1 MLEKYLDVKTVASGV
16 IAIVVFLVLWMLY
29 NKFVKK
35 DTSISAAQ
43 YAALTDEEKKNY
55 ALDSVTQRYKKV

>member
-1 MLEKYLDVKTVASGV
+1 MLEKYLDLKTVASGV

-35 DTSISAAQ
+35 DTTISAAQ
-43 YAALTDEEKKNY
+43 YAALTEEEKKKY
-55 ALDSVTQRYKKV
+55 ALDSITGRYKTV

>member
-1 MLEKYLDVKTVASGV
+1 MLEKYLDMKTIASGV
-16 IAIVVFLVLWMLY
+16 VAIVVFLVLWMLY

-43 YAALTDEEKKNY
+43 YAALTDEEKKKY
-55 ALDSVTQRYKKV
+55 ALDSVTQRYKTL